1 MIAVGEVHLGMAL
14 RVAWSKVAELELDR
28 WMGTMKPSA
37 SYIQFWGSF
46 RVFTIGCGV
55 AKLFGV
61 KKTLEE
67 AEIVSIG
74 LGCLLKGQLNWNEY
88 SH

>member
-46 RVFTIGCGV
+46 RVLTIGRGV

-61 KKTLEE
+61 NKTLEQ
-67 AEIVSIG
+67 AEKVSIG
-74 LGCLLKGQLNWNEY
+74 LGCLLGGQLNWNEY